1 MNTNRPSRKRMRIT
15 VEEQRTLHERLKII
29 GMHCASCAI
38 TIEKKLRQLPG
49 IKRVSVSLAGEE
61 AVVEF
66 DASSVSLRD
75 IVRAIREVGYDAYRE
90 EAVFLAS
97 NLATSDDEIL
107 VETRLSKTRGVVEV
121 RASHTTR
128 RVYVAYNP
136 VSTSVE
142 EIRGVLEGM
151 GYRVER
157 VEHGEEGVE
166 DVESK
171 IVLHEI
177 KKLRQQLTV
186 SAVLSAILL
195 SYMVLGG
202 IGFSVPFWSYRNIV
216 GFALSTP
223 VLVFGG
229 SRFFRGAYR
238 AFRNLSA
245 NMDTL
250 VSLGAGS
257 AYVYSLATTLGLVE
271 STSVY
276 YDATSMII
284 TFILLGRYLEAR
296 MKLRTSDAVR
306 RLASLQPKTARVIR
320 GGAEVEVPIPDVRVG
335 DIVVV
340 KQGERIPVDG
350 VVEEGSG
357 YVDES
362 LVTGESMPV
371 HKKPRSPVIAGSLL
385 VSGYLKIVATR
396 VGSQTVLA
404 QMARLVRQAQASKPP
419 IQRLVDRVAGVF
431 SWLVIGIAVLTF
443 MYWYLV
449 AGLPL
454 EKSLVFMASVLLVS
468 CPCALGLAT
477 PIVVVV
483 GVGRLAEMGV
493 IARNAEAL
501 EKAAK
506 ADVVVFDK
514 TGTLTHGKPRVVAV
528 EAFKGYIVEDVI
540 RLAATAEKR
549 SEHPIA
555 RAIVENAKKHGVEP
569 LEPEFFES
577 IPGQGVVAGVN
588 GKVVGVGNERLVEG
602 LGASLE
608 GSVKSIVDKYRER
621 GATVVYVVY
630 DGKLVGVVAVADE
643 PRETAKKAVSVLKAM
658 GLHVVMLTGDNEST
672 ARAIAKR
679 LGIDEVYAEVAP
691 EDKADKVRELQRKGH
706 IVVMV
711 GDGINDAPSLVQADV
726 GIAMGGGTDIAR
738 EAGDFIL
745 VSNNLLSV
753 PSIIEA
759 SRVIKKKIKFNLFWA
774 FIYNVALIPVAAGAF
789 YSYGLALRPELA
801 ALAMAFSSVSVTMNA
816 LRLRRWRPRIVA
828 REG

>member
-1 MNTNRPSRKRMRIT
+1 MNASKSSRRKMRIT
-15 VEEQRTLHERLKII
+15 VEEQKALYERLKII
-29 GMHCASCAI
+29 GMHCASCAV
-38 TIEKKLRQLPG
+38 TIERKLMQLPG
-49 IKRVSVSLAGEE
+49 IKRVNVSLAGEE

-66 DASSVSLRD
+66 DPSSVSLRD

-90 EAVFLAS
+90 EAVFFVS
-97 NLATSDDEIL
+97 NLSTSDDEIL
-107 VETRLSKTRGVVEV
+107 VETRLSKARGIVEV

-142 EIRGVLEGM
+142 EIREAIEGM

-157 VEHGEEGVE
+157 VERGEEGVE
-166 DVESK
+166 DIEAK
-171 IVLHEI
+171 IVIQEV
-177 KKLRQQLTV
+177 KRLRQQLIV
-186 SAVLSAILL
+186 SAVLSVILL
-195 SYMVLGG
+195 SYMALGS
-202 IGFSVPFWSYRNIV
+202 IGFGVPFWSYKDIV

-238 AFRNLSA
+238 ALRNLSA

-257 AYVYSLATTLGLVE
+257 AYVYSLAATLGLVE

-306 RLASLQPKTARVIR
+306 RLVSLQPKTARVIR
-320 GGAEVEVPIPDVRVG
+320 EGAEVEVPISDVRVG
-335 DIVVV
+335 DIVAV

-350 VVEEGSG
+350 VVDEGSG
-357 YVDES
+357 YADES

-431 SWLVIGIAVLTF
+431 SWLVIGIAALTF
-443 MYWYLV
+443 TYWYLLV
-449 AGLPL
+449 GLPL
-454 EKSLVFMASVLLVS
+454 EKSLVFTASVLLVS

-501 EKAAK
+501 EKAAR

-528 EAFKGYIVEDVI
+528 EAFEGYTTKDVI
-540 RLAATAEKR
+540 RLAATAERR

-555 RAIVENAKKHGVEP
+555 RAIVEYAKKHGAKPSEP
-569 LEPEFFES
+569 GFFEA
-577 IPGQGVVAGVN
+577 IPGQGVVASVN

-608 GSVKSIVDKYRER
+608 GSVKSVADKYRGQ
-621 GATVVYVVY
+621 GATVVYVVH
-630 DGKLVGVVAVADE
+630 DGKLVGVIAVADE

-658 GLHVVMLTGDNEST
+658 GLHVVMLTGDNVAT

-691 EDKADKVRELQRKGH
+691 EDKADKIRELQRKGH

-753 PSIIEA
+753 PAIIEA

-774 FIYNVALIPVAAGAF
+774 FIYNVALIPVAAGAL

-816 LRLRRWRPRIVA
+816 LRLRGWRPRIV
-828 REG
+828 